1 MLPVNE
7 KSTGTADVIHNEALT
22 KHTYHEKGYIKVD
35 FILLFPDQTEVMNS
49 PGTTGG
55 LKNIEKI

>member
-22 KHTYHEKGYIKVD
+22 KHTYHEKGYIKNKQMHAVI
-35 FILLFPDQTEVMNS
+35 FR
-49 PGTTGG
+49 
-55 LKNIEKI
+55 